1 MELENK
7 IKSILKGG
15 MILEKQEPRLQVEK
29 VHRVWNLQSQIVTK
43 TLSHKNF
50 KPQEKDRIQQSSK

>member
-43 TLSHKNF
+43 TVSHKNF
-50 KPQEKDRIQQSSK
+50 KPQGER